1 VTIEA
6 SDAFVTARDTL
17 LRLRDDRVAAAHEFR
32 WPELDTFNWA
42 CDYFD
47 QLAAQQNPALRV
59 VNDARVDQAYS
70 FAELIGR
77 SNQVANFLRANG
89 LESGD

>member
-1 VTIEA
+1 VNIEA
-6 SDAFVTARDTL
+6 GDAFVMARDQL
-17 LRLRDDRVAAAHEFR
+17 LRLRHDPVAAAREFR

-47 QLAAQQNPALRV
+47 QLGAQQNPALRV
-59 VNDARVDQAYS
+59 VNDARVVQAYS

-77 SNQVANFLRANG
+77 SNQMENFLRAPG